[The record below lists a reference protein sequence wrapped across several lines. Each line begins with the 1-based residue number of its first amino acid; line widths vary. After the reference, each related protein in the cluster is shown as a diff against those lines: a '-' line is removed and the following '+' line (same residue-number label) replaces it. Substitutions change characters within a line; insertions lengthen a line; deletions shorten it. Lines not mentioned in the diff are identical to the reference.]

1 MKEVKF
7 KEFIDDILNN
17 NYPNEYVQVGIFDN
31 FYQPFLSYMEEL
43 TLKLIRSKGY
53 NLKFSE
59 ESLVDSILCSTK
71 ESLIEIGL
79 KTLLTEFY
87 DKKGQGLIEGTNS
100 KEIYESYNESF
111 KDYNNI
117 KAVLDKYEV
126 LSYLIY
132 RRITT
137 KYILIEEAI
146 TRLSRDIEELRNKFN
161 HKYNI
166 IESITLNNGDTHNNG
181 KSVMIFNF
189 DNNEKVVYKP
199 HGLHGDEALN
209 KIYEYINSKNISEV
223 EFFNVDVINKE
234 YYGWQKFI
242 SYEKCTSENEAETYF
257 YKVGAILAILNVL
270 KTTDIHSENIIAS
283 KDNPTLIDLE
293 TLITNNNTEGV
304 DDTIFLSYLMEFNDS
319 VLNCYLLPQ
328 NIEFSKLDIDI
339 GGLSADPGKKS
350 RKFTYLKLKDQGTD
364 KIRFESEFV
373 VTNDKNNKP
382 MLNGKRLDPL
392 DYTVQIE
399 SGFKEIYSLILNN
412 KEEFLELLNNVL
424 SVGVYR
430 QVLRPTYVYAK
441 YLQASYHPK
450 YLKKFED
457 RLNLFNIIKE
467 CDFKTFNN
475 NEKQNIKCVNEIEAL
490 MEDDIPYF
498 ESDFNLKTLYINSK
512 SSIDNY
518 FVNTIK
524 EILTERVN
532 KIDEI
537 SKNRQVMY
545 IRNSILTTKKD
556 LFHNETLHG
565 ENIGLSKDDIE
576 ISLRAIGDYIYN
588 NAIFNSDKTTCTYQN
603 LNMHGDRMLIGPIDY
618 TLYDGSGLILFL
630 YTLAK
635 ELNDEKYFNLAE
647 ASLKG
652 LEEISIK
659 QNINSMIPSAFSGIG
674 SLVYLYYNLNQ
685 LLNETRFEEKYLEY
699 INKLN
704 NYEIND
710 YDGLDVVSGAAGIII
725 LASNIYIKSKE
736 PVALEIVSKY
746 SKFIYKKFN
755 INEQY
760 LTGFSHGYSGFS
772 LALFM
777 AADILKNE
785 DYYKLA
791 IDIIMKEDSLYNY
804 DAKNWI
810 DLRSDNKSC
819 LNYWCHGA
827 PGILLA
833 RSKMT
838 KFVKDED
845 KKIITNRI
853 PEALEMFLESGF
865 NKKDNHSL
873 CHGLLG
879 NIDILR
885 VILDELNLSKLNYK
899 YDELFKKSLA
909 YMSDD
914 GVKYG
919 LYNALGMVGFMTGIS
934 GIGYSILRGK
944 NSKLPSVL
952 ALDVLDMGGDG
963 I

>member
-283 KDNPTLIDLE
+283 KDNPTL
-293 TLITNNNTEGV
+293 
-304 DDTIFLSYLMEFNDS
+304 M
-319 VLNCYLLPQ
+319 
-328 NIEFSKLDIDI
+328 
-339 GGLSADPGKKS
+339 
-350 RKFTYLKLKDQGTD
+350 
-364 KIRFESEFV
+364 
-373 VTNDKNNKP
+373 
-382 MLNGKRLDPL
+382 
-392 DYTVQIE
+392 
-399 SGFKEIYSLILNN
+399 ILNN

-853 PEALEMFLESGF
+853 PVALEMFLESGF

-952 ALDVLDMGGDG
+952 ALDVLDMGGMG
-963 I
+963 YEYKA

>member
-283 KDNPTLIDLE
+283 KDNPI
-293 TLITNNNTEGV
+293 
-304 DDTIFLSYLMEFNDS
+304 LM
-319 VLNCYLLPQ
+319 
-328 NIEFSKLDIDI
+328 
-339 GGLSADPGKKS
+339 
-350 RKFTYLKLKDQGTD
+350 
-364 KIRFESEFV
+364 
-373 VTNDKNNKP
+373 
-382 MLNGKRLDPL
+382 
-392 DYTVQIE
+392 
-399 SGFKEIYSLILNN
+399 ILNN

-853 PEALEMFLESGF
+853 PVALEMFLESGF

-952 ALDVLDMGGDG
+952 ALDVLDMGGMG
-963 I
+963 YEYKA